1 MESLKQIYI
10 LLPMIVNALL
20 SDKSE
25 QNLSYQILTD
35 ELIAL
40 CRYINGNCVP
50 MSHARLRNITTSGFH
65 ISLEAL
71 MISAFYHFQGRI
83 NNAPSEQETV
93 AYELLSKAVKTL
105 HIKISDPEL
114 LTHTPRAHVL
124 KVLFNINLMNNR
136 LVA

>member
-20 SDKSE
+20 ADKNE
-25 QNLSYQILTD
+25 QSLSYDAVTE
-35 ELIAL
+35 ELLKL

-50 MSHARLRNITTSGFH
+50 MSHARLRNITTSGFD

-71 MISAFYHFQGRI
+71 MVSAFYHFQGRV
-83 NNAPSEQETV
+83 NEACSEQEKAV
-93 AYELLSKAVKTL
+93 YDALCNAVKTL
-105 HIKISDPEL
+105 HIKVADPEL
-114 LTHTPRAHVL
+114 LKKTPRAHVL
-124 KVLFNINLMNNR
+124 KVLFNINLMNHQ